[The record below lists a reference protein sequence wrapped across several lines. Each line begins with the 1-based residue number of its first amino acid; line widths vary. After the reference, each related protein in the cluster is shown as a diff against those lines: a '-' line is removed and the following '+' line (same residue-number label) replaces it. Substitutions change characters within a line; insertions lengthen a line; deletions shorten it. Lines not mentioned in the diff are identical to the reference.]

1 MGVCHDK
8 TTRMLRTQNYNV
20 VRHPRDGINPLD
32 LIGAF
37 KDTVHQLG
45 GLDKLITNPPPN
57 PPTIA
62 RNQAAADLEG
72 QQSDKQATGIGLS
85 FLGSILKALGGDL
98 DVSARPEVVCQRC
111 MQPMRWPV
119 KVKSRIALVS
129 DYDAA
134 DRVPEGLEVFLVE
147 GDSVSVRDLVDEE
160 IMLALPNVPRHEEG
174 SECAERR
181 MQLPGHEVGPDEPDD
196 SQVQKP
202 FAQLGEL
209 LKRK

>member
-1 MGVCHDK
+1 
-8 TTRMLRTQNYNV
+8 
-20 VRHPRDGINPLD
+20 
-32 LIGAF
+32 
-37 KDTVHQLG
+37 
-45 GLDKLITNPPPN
+45 
-57 PPTIA
+57 
-62 RNQAAADLEG
+62 
-72 QQSDKQATGIGLS
+72 
-85 FLGSILKALGGDL
+85 
-98 DVSARPEVVCQRC
+98 
-111 MQPMRWPV
+111 MQPMRWVV

-160 IMLALPNVPRHEEG
+160 IMLALPNVPRHEDG